1 MARSGYTRMK
11 GLIGRSEP
19 SFCPGDGLWI
29 VPCNSIHTIGM
40 RFPIDAVYLGSGQ
53 EVVKLY
59 HKLAPLRIAALAFR
73 ARSVLELPVGIL
85 EETQTEVGDVLE
97 ISPDK
102 A

>member
-1 MARSGYTRMK
+1 MK
-11 GLIGRSEP
+11 GLIGRSAQ

-40 RFPIDAVYLGSGQ
+40 RFPIDVVYLDSGQ

-59 HKLAPLRIAALAFR
+59 HRLAPLRIAALAFK
-73 ARSVLELPVGIL
+73 ARSVLELPAGIL
-85 EETQTEVGDVLE
+85 EKTETEVGDILE
-97 ISPDK
+97 FSPDK